1 MSFILDALRKS
12 EHERRMETAPDIMH
26 TPVAV
31 TRQRLP
37 IWAIALIGALAAA
50 LLAVTIY
57 SVWQRFPGPEP
68 AMGEL
73 QQPAPPPQPAPQ
85 AALPQAVS
93 PTPQVSA
100 PPAVTI
106 EEPAVAAPP
115 AQTPPLDSSAAAM
128 RSEPSITT
136 PAEVPVSSPTAEPT
150 PVPRSEPI
158 ARVPASPPVNRE
170 PLPSYAALLADGM
183 NIGTLQ
189 MQLHVHSST
198 PANRFV
204 VINGTRRREGERLS
218 EGLSIEEIVAE
229 GAILNYQGRRFLLPP
244 N

>member
-31 TRQRLP
+31 TREQLP
-37 IWAIALIGALAAA
+37 MWAIALIGALAAA

-68 AMGEL
+68 ATGAL
-73 QQPAPPPQPAPQ
+73 QQPAAQPQTVPQAAVPQAVTPAPQ
-85 AALPQAVS
+85 VSVPAAATIQESAV
-93 PTPQVSA
+93 
-100 PPAVTI
+100 AVT
-106 EEPAVAAPP
+106 PSQSPS
-115 AQTPPLDSSAAAM
+115 LDSSANAE
-128 RSEPSITT
+128 RSEPTVTT
-136 PAEVPVSSPTAEPT
+136 PAEVPVSSPADELPAARSPEPT
-150 PVPRSEPI
+150 AS
-158 ARVPASPPVNRE
+158 VPAPQPASRE
-170 PLPSYAALLADGM
+170 QLPSYATVLADGM
-183 NIGTLQ
+183 NIGMLQ